1 MTSLQ
6 KPGRGWI
13 APLIAIGAAVVLT
26 GAVARAQ
33 NLDQGKPGAKL
44 FADSCSSCHRGPRG
58 LAKGRFTLTL
68 AWFLRDHYTSG
79 SDSAG
84 TLASYL
90 VSVDDAAAAKARP
103 AAKSS
108 KPAGASRAPR
118 PPAPVT
124 PR

>member
-1 MTSLQ
+1 MTSLHEV
-6 KPGRGWI
+6 GRGWI
-13 APLIAIGAAVVLT
+13 APLIAVGAALVLT
-26 GAVARAQ
+26 AAVARAQ
-33 NLDQGKPGAKL
+33 NLDAEKAPAKL
-44 FADSCSSCHRGPRG
+44 FADSCASCHRSTRG

-79 SDSAG
+79 PETAK

-103 AAKSS
+103 AKSAKPS
-108 KPAGASRAPR
+108 GTSRTPR
-118 PPAPVT
+118 PPASVT

>member
-13 APLIAIGAAVVLT
+13 APLIAVSAAVLLT

-33 NLDQGKPGAKL
+33 NLDAEKPPAKL
-44 FADSCSSCHRGPRG
+44 FADACASCHRNPRG

-79 SDSAG
+79 PDSAKA
-84 TLASYL
+84 LASYL
-90 VSVDDAAAAKARP
+90 VSVDSPAAKPRAAAK
-103 AAKSS
+103 SG
-108 KPAGASRAPR
+108 KPAGPSRSPR

-124 PR
+124 GR